1 MKVAHLMAGA
11 PTGGA
16 ELFFERLCLAAH
28 QSGDE
33 ILPVIRHDPARTARL
48 TAGGLTPKTLRFGGP
63 LDLTTRPNLRRILQA
78 ARPQIAIAW
87 MNRAARFAPTGPW
100 VLAGRLGGEYD
111 LRYYRP
117 CTDLIAN
124 TRNLAAWIAAQGWPP
139 ARIHHLPNFA
149 PDLANA
155 APAILGIPP
164 HARIILAAGRLHPN
178 KAFDVLL
185 RALPKI
191 PDAHLALAG
200 DGPERA
206 ALQSQAARENIVD
219 RVHFLGWRTDTAA
232 LLAACDLF
240 VCPSRHEPLGNV
252 ILEAF
257 SARRPV
263 IAAAAAGPTEL
274 IDSGRTGLLV
284 PIDDPQALAEAIT
297 RLLNAPEEAA
307 RLAQAARSDYE
318 AHHAPPI
325 VLARWREG
333 LARIIAERTH
343 S

>member
-1 MKVAHLMAGA
+1 MRVAHLMAGA

-28 QSGDE
+28 KAGDE
-33 ILPVIRHDPARTARL
+33 ILPVIRQDPARAARL
-48 TAGGLTPKTLRFGGP
+48 TAGGLTPTTLRFGGL
-63 LDLTTRPNLRRILQA
+63 LDVTTRPNLRRLLHQT
-78 ARPQIAIAW
+78 RPQIAVAW
-87 MNRAARFAPTGPW
+87 MSRAARFAPRGPW
-100 VLAGRLGGEYD
+100 ALAGRLGGQYD
-111 LRYYRP
+111 LRYYRR

-124 TRNLAAWIAAQGWPP
+124 TRNLAAWIESQGWPP
-139 ARIHHLPNFA
+139 SRIHHLPNFA

-155 APAILGIPP
+155 APAALPIPP
-164 HARIILAAGRLHPN
+164 GARTILAAGRLHPN
-178 KAFDVLL
+178 KAFDTLL
-185 RALPKI
+185 TALEQVPN
-191 PDAHLALAG
+191 AHLALAG
-200 DGPERA
+200 DGPDRA
-206 ALQSQAARENIVD
+206 ALASQAARTNIAD

-257 SARRPV
+257 SAGRPV
-263 IAAAAAGPTEL
+263 IAAAAAGPAEL
-274 IDSGRTGLLV
+274 IDPGRTGLLV
-284 PIDDPQALAEAIT
+284 PIDDPQSLAEAIT
-297 RLLNAPEEAA
+297 RLLNDPEAAA

-325 VLARWREG
+325 VLAKWRQG